1 VKLRSK
7 VLKECQDAVVK
18 TCGEAAR
25 FYLVSHGGSGSTQ
38 QKIDEA
44 LDYGVVK
51 MIVDNDMQYAFTR
64 AVAGLMFKNDD
75 GVLKV
80 DGEVGNKKAYDPRS
94 YLALVF
100 RFCAGS
106 VAVFLIQIGKIR

>member
-1 VKLRSK
+1 M
-7 VLKECQDAVVK
+7 VK

-106 VAVFLIQIGKIR
+106 VAVFLIQIGKIG

>member
-1 VKLRSK
+1 MKLRPK

-18 TCGEAAR
+18 TYGEAAR
-25 FYLVSHGGSGSTQ
+25 FYLVIH
-38 QKIDEA
+38 EA

-51 MIVDNDMQYAFTR
+51 MNVDTDMQYAFTR
-64 AVAGLMFKNDD
+64 AVAGQMFKNDERRAES
-75 GVLKV
+75 GRRSRQ
-80 DGEVGNKKAYDPRS
+80 KKAYDPRS

-106 VAVFLIQIGKIR
+106 FAVFLIQIGKIG

>member
-1 VKLRSK
+1 M
-7 VLKECQDAVVK
+7 K

-51 MIVDNDMQYAFTR
+51 MNVDTDMQYAFTR
-64 AVAGLMFKNDD
+64 AVAGQMFKNDD
-75 GVLKV
+75 VVLKV

-106 VAVFLIQIGKIR
+106 FAVFLIQIGKIG